1 MSEAQEKLKFRV
13 GGMDCAACATKIED
27 AVGRLPGVGEVGVS
41 LPNGTMTGTRAGD
54 IAKGAIERQVKAL
67 GYRISHTSL
76 IVRLGIASGHQRI
89 LPGYCILFGDQG
101 DIALTGELV
110 QVFKGAARPTSR
122 PAEGFGTRGAP

>member
-13 GGMDCAACATKIED
+13 GGMDCAACATKIVD

-41 LPNGTMTGTRAGD
+41 LPNGTMTVTRAGD

-76 IVRLGIASGHQRI
+76 IVRPWA
-89 LPGYCILFGDQG
+89 LP
-101 DIALTGELV
+101 
-110 QVFKGAARPTSR
+110 AAHPSR
-122 PAEGFGTRGAP
+122 PLHPLR